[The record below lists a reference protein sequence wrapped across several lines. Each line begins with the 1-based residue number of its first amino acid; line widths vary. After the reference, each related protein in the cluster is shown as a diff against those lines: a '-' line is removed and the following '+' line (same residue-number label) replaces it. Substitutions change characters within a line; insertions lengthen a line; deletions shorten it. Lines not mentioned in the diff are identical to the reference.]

1 MVSCVNLGSLA
12 GILFLMIK
20 NILTGVAVF
29 VVVLMG
35 QTMFVHATS
44 EIASTSLPTTI
55 VTASTTATT
64 TLVVATSTPI
74 KQTPAEIEKRVREY
88 FADVPVMIDIARC
101 ESKFRQ
107 FTDSGNVLRGGS
119 GGGMVG
125 IFQFFESIHAKA
137 AKNLG
142 FDLLTV
148 EGNLGYARHLYTE
161 SGSTPWASCVPAVL
175 STPIIITPAVPV
187 QLSDK
192 NEKIKIEL
200 LKQVIVL
207 LKELLKLELAKVR

>member
-1 MVSCVNLGSLA
+1 MNKNL
-12 GILFLMIK
+12 
-20 NILTGVAVF
+20 LTGAAVF
-29 VVVLMG
+29 VVILLA
-35 QTMFVHATS
+35 QTLSVQAVS
-44 EIASTSLPTTI
+44 EVASTSLPAAT
-55 VTASTTATT
+55 VTASTTASTT
-64 TLVVATSTPI
+64 IVVATSTPV

-119 GGGMVG
+119 GGMMVG
-125 IFQFFESIHAKA
+125 IFQFFESIHTKA

-161 SGSTPWASCVPAVL
+161 SGTTPWASCVPAVV
-175 STPIIITPAVPV
+175 STPVIVTPVAPV
-187 QLSDK
+187 QLSAK
-192 NEKIKIEL
+192 NEKLKIEL